1 MQDVTFIIP
10 YSPKNIGV
18 ETDSNTTKVKLPTT
32 SRVNPP
38 YLKCIYMVEI

>member
-1 MQDVTFIIP
+1 MHEVTFIVH
-10 YSPKNIGV
+10 YSPKIIGV